1 MKKGAAAAPIAPAM
15 GAAAKNIMTTGNV
28 YYYED
33 IKAEA
38 KKIHNEF
45 EFEAAV
51 RVFETIN
58 YYDSLLPDIETP
70 GDEIA
75 LVVVMDQRIKNLMSE
90 MSTDELK
97 MLEIIRTAMND
108 ADSEI

>member
-1 MKKGAAAAPIAPAM
+1 M
-15 GAAAKNIMTTGNV
+15 
-28 YYYED
+28 
-33 IKAEA
+33 
-38 KKIHNEF
+38 HNEL

-51 RVFETIN
+51 KVFETIN
-58 YYDSLLPDIETP
+58 YYDSLLPEIETP

-75 LVVVMDQRIKNLMSE
+75 LVVAMDQRIKNLMSE
-90 MSTDELK
+90 MSTDELR

>member
-1 MKKGAAAAPIAPAM
+1 MRTHGWSNGSAVKKAM
-15 GAAAKNIMTTGNV
+15 IEGKIVN
-28 YYYED
+28 YED

-38 KKIHNEF
+38 VAKGNEF

-58 YYDSLLPDIETP
+58 YYDSLLPEIETP

-75 LVVVMDQRIKNLMSE
+75 LVVAMDQRIKNMMSE

-97 MLEIIRTAMND
+97 MLEIIRTAMN
-108 ADSEI
+108 ADSEN